1 MKFFDILRLALRN
14 LRESRLRA
22 TLTTVGVVVGV
33 AVIITMVSFGLGL
46 QRNAVQ
52 RFKDLD
58 LFNEITV
65 TGRSLDSLVTTAL
78 AGGNKGEPDEDERRQ
93 RREGGGNRNA
103 TGATRVLDD
112 AAVQEIS
119 GQPGVASVEPSVDL
133 MVYVR
138 AHDRVKLRSVGG
150 ALVPN
155 QASRFKNY
163 SAGRMIAGADAAEA
177 VVDESFLKAFG
188 YEKPADA
195 VGQTLELLAPAQ
207 GGARSG
213 GGGGEGGSGEDA
225 MSGAGREGRKRKED
239 DGGMS
244 FFGLPLGGGGGEETP
259 QENLVALTVKVV
271 GVLKP
276 EIEGGPGNGRQF
288 RGLMPVSGIYLPL
301 AAARDLSRKYR
312 SSITQVAIQL
322 ARASG
327 ALKEGEADGYP
338 MAVVRVTDPDI
349 LTDVQKNL
357 NGRGFSTFSIA
368 DQLKEIR
375 TVFLIINSSLGLL
388 GGISLFVASFGIANT
403 MIMSILER
411 TREIGIM
418 KAIGAEDG
426 EIKLIFFVEAALIGL
441 AGGVIGSL
449 AAWGIDALSNR
460 IAYHYLLK
468 PRGVSYVSFFSLPP
482 YLWLGAIA
490 FAVVVAV
497 IAALYPAARA
507 ARIDPVKALR
517 HD

>member
-1 MKFFDILRLALRN
+1 MKFSDILRLALRN

-22 TLTTVGVVVGV
+22 GLTTMGVVVGV
-33 AVIITMVSFGLGL
+33 AVIVTMISFGLGL

-65 TGRSLDSLVTTAL
+65 TGRSLDSLVTSAL
-78 AGGNKGEPDEDERRQ
+78 AGGDKSGEPDEDERRQ
-93 RREGGGNRNA
+93 GRRGNRNA
-103 TGATRVLDD
+103 PDATRVLDD
-112 AAVQEIS
+112 AAVQEIAA
-119 GQPGVASVEPSVDL
+119 QPGVASVEPSVDL
-133 MVYVR
+133 MVYAR
-138 AHDRVKLRSVGG
+138 ANNHLKLRSVGG

-155 QASRFKNY
+155 QASRFKNF
-163 SAGRMIAGADAAEA
+163 SAGRMIASADASEA

-195 VGQTLELLAPAQ
+195 VGQTLELLAPPSRSRAG
-207 GGARSG
+207 GGAS
-213 GGGGEGGSGEDA
+213 EGRDENGSG
-225 MSGAGREGRKRKED
+225 SGREQRKRDADE
-239 DGGMS
+239 GGMS
-244 FFGLPLGGGGGEETP
+244 FFGLPLGGGGADDEP
-259 QENLVALTVKVV
+259 QANLVAMTVRIV

-288 RGLMPVSGIYLPL
+288 RGLMPVSGIYIPL
-301 AAARDLSRKYR
+301 AAARDLSSKYR
-312 SSITQVAIQL
+312 SSISQVALQL

-327 ALKEGEADGYP
+327 AIKEGEAEGYP

-349 LTDVQKNL
+349 LTDVQKGL
-357 NGRGFSTFSIA
+357 NQRGFSTFSIS

-388 GGISLFVASFGIANT
+388 GGISLLVASFGIANT

-490 FAVVVAV
+490 FAVVVA
-497 IAALYPAARA
+497 IAAALYPAARA